1 MGSTFRSLAA
11 MTAANLKMSV
21 RNRTA
26 LFWNLAFPA
35 LFIVI
40 FGAVLNRGLQ
50 VEFHVGL
57 VEPLTPYG
65 ERVAAAMAGNE
76 AFTVTRGAEADQL
89 AALAEGDR
97 DVVLLFPPDQPGQ
110 PPTVTLYDTP
120 SASPTAVVAVGA
132 VRELLISASGGAL
145 PVTIDEQHGASDDIS
160 FMDAFL
166 PGIIAMSLM
175 NSGIIGLSTA
185 FVNYRERGIL
195 RRIKVT
201 PFPLTSFILA
211 RILSQ
216 VIMAVMQSL
225 VLLAIATIFFG
236 FHWRGNPL
244 QVLIALIVGA
254 LAFLAIGF
262 AISGISPNAETA
274 ASYANLLTFPML
286 FLSGIFFSLEN
297 APAWLRPI
305 TKILPLPYL
314 VDALRGLMT
323 HGRGLAAIWPDLLVL
338 LAFFALSM
346 IVAVR
351 FFRWDARP
359 S

>member
-1 MGSTFRSLAA
+1 MGSTLRSLAA

-40 FGAVLNRGLQ
+40 FGAVLSRGLQ

-57 VEPLTPYG
+57 VEPLGPYG
-65 ERVAAAMAGNE
+65 ERVAALMASND
-76 AFTVTRGAEADQL
+76 AFTLSRGAEAPEL
-89 AALAEGDR
+89 AALAGGER
-97 DVVLLFPPDQPGQ
+97 DVVLLFPPAAGGRPA
-110 PPTVTLYDTP
+110 VTRDDTP
-120 SASPTAVVAVGA
+120 AVHPTAAVAVGA
-132 VRELLISASGGAL
+132 VREMLIAASGGEL
-145 PVTIDEQHGASDDIS
+145 PVAIEERRGAAQDIT

-201 PFPLTSFILA
+201 PFPLASFILA
-211 RILSQ
+211 RVLSQ
-216 VIMAVMQSL
+216 VIMAVLQSV
-225 VLLAIATIFFG
+225 VLLALATLLFG
-236 FHWRGNPL
+236 FHWRGNPAS
-244 QVLIALIVGA
+244 VLIAIVIGA

-305 TKILPLPYL
+305 TRILPLPYL

-323 HGRGLAAIWPDLLVL
+323 HGRGLGAVWPDLVVL
-338 LAFFALSM
+338 LAVFVAAFA
-346 IVAVR
+346 IAIR